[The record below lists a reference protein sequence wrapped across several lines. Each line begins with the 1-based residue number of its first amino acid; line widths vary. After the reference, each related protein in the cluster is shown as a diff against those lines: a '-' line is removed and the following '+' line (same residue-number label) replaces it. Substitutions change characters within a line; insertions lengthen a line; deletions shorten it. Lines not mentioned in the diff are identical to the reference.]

1 MSRFMEILKI
11 DPTDNISLPLF
22 ANRISCGFPSPADDY
37 VEGLLNLNEKL
48 IPRPSSTFLIKA
60 EGDSMNG
67 VGIYEGD
74 LLIVD
79 KSITAAHNQIV
90 VAIINSEFTI
100 KRLVFRFPKTFLQ
113 PENPKYKPIEITPEM
128 DFHVWGVVTFTIHG
142 FLKRATK

>member
-1 MSRFMEILKI
+1 MSRCMEILKLEN
-11 DPTDNISLPLF
+11 TDLIKLPLF

-37 VEGLLNLNEKL
+37 IEGLLNLNEKL

-67 VGIYEGD
+67 AGIYEGD

-90 VAIINSEFTI
+90 VAIINGEFTI
-100 KRLVFRFPKTFLQ
+100 KRLIFRFPKTILQ
-113 PENPKYKPIEITPEM
+113 PENPKYKSLEVTPEM
-128 DFHVWGVVTFTIHG
+128 GFQVWGVVTFTIHG
-142 FLKRATK
+142 FFKQATK